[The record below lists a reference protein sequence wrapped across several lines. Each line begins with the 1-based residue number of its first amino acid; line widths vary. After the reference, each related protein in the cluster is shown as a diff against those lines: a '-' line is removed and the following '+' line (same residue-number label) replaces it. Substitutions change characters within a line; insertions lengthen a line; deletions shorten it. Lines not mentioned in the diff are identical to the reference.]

1 MILVNVSFLFKTF
14 NNNSTHFPLQP
25 VYTDDPNDEEDD
37 VGFKTMRRSSSCP
50 NLSLYHEET
59 PKMGRK
65 RAKSVFHPADA
76 DLLRATNLDRVHSES
91 DLSRIDRRRTF
102 DESNRISRPNDI
114 LAQVVTALGT
124 INVDEDDD
132 EDYDSELESGGIHGF
147 SDSDILA
154 SEKNGS
160 GWSLAYSDGSAAVP
174 PSKERA
180 RAASDFRAPTHLY
193 DNDEHKWTW
202 SANNSQIKEFM
213 RLRKINKGK
222 DLYRASF
229 AVPKPTMNGN
239 SVTINVTGPDEK
251 PDSTAFNAKSVWGKL
266 NPFKKRSQNDGRL
279 SVSPD
284 PMEVQKYLDRT
295 GTGRNTNT
303 PKQFNRRTSLCP
315 DQAEVQRYLDQTSV
329 GRNTRKSISAKHYL
343 SSSSS
348 RGRQSIAS
356 GLTTTDEATED
367 ILENTTIADLIR
379 ALEMAHTRANTADT
393 PLMQEFFDV
402 PKRKLG
408 TVTPPS
414 TVTPVL
420 GLFSVAPPSDRGR
433 RGSMMPSSTQ
443 TPILN
448 RVNMGRRQSHVAD
461 LLGHSQRRMSLRPM
475 SSSLQPPPLYS
486 HNNPTPK
493 LTQRR
498 FSVRPT
504 TLSVPPG
511 QAPASYIP
519 SKQAS
524 SGVQRKLSM
533 VPSPLTRDTSS
544 NIRSSVRFART
555 LTSSN
560 VSSENASPTSGG
572 TPVAS
577 KRESIFRTQQPP
589 PNRPRHGSMA
599 HIFQRNPNM
608 DRKRTESK

>member
-1 MILVNVSFLFKTF
+1 MT
-14 NNNSTHFPLQP
+14 
-25 VYTDDPNDEEDD
+25 
-37 VGFKTMRRSSSCP
+37 FKTMRRSSSCP

-65 RAKSVFHPADA
+65 RAKSVFHPADT

-124 INVDEDDD
+124 INVSSED

-160 GWSLAYSDGSAAVP
+160 GWSLAYSEGSVAVP
-174 PSKERA
+174 PSKERT

-222 DLYRASF
+222 GDDLYRASF

-251 PDSTAFNAKSVWGKL
+251 PDSSGFNARTVWDKL
-266 NPFKKRSQNDGRL
+266 NPFKRRSQTGGRL
-279 SVSPD
+279 SVSLD
-284 PMEVQKYLDRT
+284 PMEVQRYLDRT
-295 GTGRNTNT
+295 GTGRNTNKSSS

-315 DQAEVQRYLDQTSV
+315 DQAEVQRYLDRTS
-329 GRNTRKSISAKHYL
+329 GRRGTRKSISAKHYFGNT
-343 SSSSS
+343 SS
-348 RGRQSIAS
+348 RGRQSVAS
-356 GLTTTDEATED
+356 CLTRTDEASED

-379 ALEMAHTRANTADT
+379 ALEVAHTRANTADT
-393 PLMQEFFDV
+393 PLLQEFFDV

-414 TVTPVL
+414 AVAPVL
-420 GLFSVAPPSDRGR
+420 GLFSVAPPSNRGR
-433 RGSMMPSSTQ
+433 RGSMMPLATQ

-448 RVNMGRRQSHVAD
+448 RVNMGRRQSHVAE
-461 LLGHSQRRMSLRPM
+461 LMGQSQRRMSLRPM
-475 SSSLQPPPLYS
+475 SSSLQPPPHYS
-486 HNNPTPK
+486 HHNPTPK

-504 TLSVPPG
+504 TLSIPPG

-533 VPSPLTRDTSS
+533 IPSPLVRDGT
-544 NIRSSVRFART
+544 RSSVRFARN
-555 LTSSN
+555 LTSSSEN
-560 VSSENASPTSGG
+560 VSPTLGG
-572 TPVAS
+572 TPVPQ

-589 PNRPRHGSMA
+589 PNRSRHGSMA